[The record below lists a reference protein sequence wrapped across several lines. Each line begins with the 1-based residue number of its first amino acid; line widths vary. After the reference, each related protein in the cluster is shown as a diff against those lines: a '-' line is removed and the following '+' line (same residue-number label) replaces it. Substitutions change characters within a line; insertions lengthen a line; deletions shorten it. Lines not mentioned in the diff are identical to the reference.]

1 MERIRKKLEKRLEG
15 EKEEELI
22 ERVVSINRVSK
33 VVKGGKRFSFSALV
47 VVGDGKG
54 KVGVALGKANDVSE
68 AIRKGHSRAE
78 KNMIPVPM
86 KGRTITH
93 KVMGEFGAGKVLL
106 RPASLGTGV
115 IAGGPVR
122 AVIEACGIK
131 DILTKSLGS
140 SNPHNMVKATLFALS
155 SLKEPKEV
163 ARLRGKKEE
172 EIL

>member
-1 MERIRKKLEKRLEG
+1 MERIRKK
-15 EKEEELI
+15 EEELI
-22 ERVVSINRVSK
+22 EKVVSINRVSK

-54 KVGVALGKANDVSE
+54 KVGAAKGKAHEVSE
-68 AIRKGHSRAE
+68 AIRKARERAE
-78 KNMIPVPM
+78 KSMVTVPM

-93 KVMGEFGAGKVLL
+93 KVIGDFGAGKVLL
-106 RPASLGTGV
+106 RPASVGTGV

-122 AVIEACGIK
+122 AVVEACGIK

-140 SNPHNMVKATLFALS
+140 SNPHNMVKATLRAFS
-155 SLKEPKEV
+155 YLKELKEV

>member
-1 MERIRKKLEKRLEG
+1 
-15 EKEEELI
+15 
-22 ERVVSINRVSK
+22 
-33 VVKGGKRFSFSALV
+33 
-47 VVGDGKG
+47 
-54 KVGVALGKANDVSE
+54 
-68 AIRKGHSRAE
+68 
-78 KNMIPVPM
+78 MITVPM

-93 KVMGEFGAGKVLL
+93 RIIGKFGAGKVLL

-140 SNPHNMVKATLFALS
+140 SNPHNMVKATLLALS
-155 SLKEPKEV
+155 NLKELRGV
-163 ARLRGKKEE
+163 ARLRGKKEG

>member
-1 MERIRKKLEKRLEG
+1 MERIKKKLGARIEGKR
-15 EKEEELI
+15 EEELI

-47 VVGDGKG
+47 VMGDGKG
-54 KVGVALGKANDVSE
+54 KVGAAKGKAHDVAE
-68 AIRKGHSRAE
+68 AIRKARDRAE
-78 KNMIPVPM
+78 KNMITVSL

-93 KVMGEFGAGKVLL
+93 KIIGNFGAGKVLL

-140 SNPHNMVKATLFALS
+140 SNPHNMVKATLLALS
-155 SLKEPKEV
+155 NLKELKEI

-172 EIL
+172 DIL

>member
-1 MERIRKKLEKRLEG
+1 MERMRKELEKRIEG
-15 EKEEELI
+15 KKEEELI

-33 VVKGGKRFSFSALV
+33 VVKGGKRFSFSVLV
-47 VVGDGKG
+47 VVGDGTG
-54 KVGVALGKANDVSE
+54 KVGVALGKANDISE
-68 AIRKGHSRAE
+68 AIRKGHGRAE
-78 KNMIPVPM
+78 KNMITVPM

-93 KVMGEFGAGKVLL
+93 KVIGEFGAGKVLL
-106 RPASLGTGV
+106 RPASVGTGV

-140 SNPHNMVKATLFALS
+140 SNPHNMVKATLLALS
-155 SLKEPKEV
+155 SLKELKEV

>member
-1 MERIRKKLEKRLEG
+1 MERVRKKLEKRMKG
-15 EKEEELI
+15 KEEEEFI

-33 VVKGGKRFSFSALV
+33 VVKGGKRFSFSALI

-54 KVGVALGKANDVSE
+54 KVGVALGKANDVAE

-78 KNMIPVPM
+78 KNMITVPM
-86 KGRTITH
+86 KGRTVTH
-93 KVMGEFGAGKVLL
+93 KVIGEFGAGKVLL

-155 SLKEPKEV
+155 SLKELKEV
-163 ARLRGKKEE
+163 ARLRGKKVE

>member
-1 MERIRKKLEKRLEG
+1 MERIRK
-15 EKEEELI
+15 KEEELI

-33 VVKGGKRFSFSALV
+33 VVKGGKRFSFSVLV

-54 KVGVALGKANDVSE
+54 KVGVAKGKAHEISE
-68 AIRKGHSRAE
+68 AIRKAHERAE
-78 KNMIPVPM
+78 KSMITVPM

-93 KVMGEFGAGKVLL
+93 KVIGDFGAGKVLL
-106 RPASLGTGV
+106 RPASVGTGV

-122 AVIEACGIK
+122 AVVEACGIK

-140 SNPHNMVKATLFALS
+140 SNPHNMAKATLRAFS
-155 SLKEPKEV
+155 YLKELKEV

>member
-1 MERIRKKLEKRLEG
+1 MERVRKELEKRIEG
-15 EKEEELI
+15 KKEEELI

-47 VVGDGKG
+47 VMGDGKG
-54 KVGVALGKANDVSE
+54 RVGIALGKANDVSE
-68 AIRKGHSRAE
+68 AIRKGHEKAE
-78 KNMIPVPM
+78 KNMITVPL

-93 KVMGEFGAGKVLL
+93 KVIGEFGAGKVLL
-106 RPASLGTGV
+106 KPASLGTGV

-122 AVIEACGIK
+122 AVVEACGIK

-140 SNPHNMVKATLFALS
+140 SNPHNMVKATLLALS
-155 SLKEPKEV
+155 NLKEPKEV
-163 ARLRGKKEE
+163 ACLRGKKEE

>member
-1 MERIRKKLEKRLEG
+1 MERMRKELEKRIEG
-15 EKEEELI
+15 KKEEELI

-54 KVGVALGKANDVSE
+54 KVGVAKGKAHEVSE
-68 AIRKGHSRAE
+68 AIRKARERAE
-78 KNMIPVPM
+78 KSMVAVPM

-93 KVMGEFGAGKVLL
+93 KVIGEFGAGKVLL
-106 RPASLGTGV
+106 RPASVGTGV

-140 SNPHNMVKATLFALS
+140 SNPHNIVKATLLALS
-155 SLKEPKEV
+155 YLKELKEV